1 LSFLVKLLNLS
12 PNSRDFLETVANFQK
27 REKEVTG
34 NKVAILKSFDIRQGN
49 ILKLVYI
56 KN

>member
-1 LSFLVKLLNLS
+1 
-12 PNSRDFLETVANFQK
+12 LETVANFQK